1 MKENKENNVS
11 TKFFKGIK
19 EFFRKFTVSLK
30 KRTNKIPQF
39 VMLVAFVFYS
49 VSLSK
54 ISNATA
60 FVNKTPMGLCS
71 FITMLFSVLA
81 FVCSLNA
88 FPVRAK
94 PKLFMVILMY
104 FMETILIG
112 ADIWYLIKIFQGLSE
127 SSYRQTALV
136 IIHAAKNVV
145 IVHSILVLVTI
156 VLFALVPVLRM
167 LLNKIDTSIEI
178 AENSNMKNIEL
189 EDE

>member
-1 MKENKENNVS
+1 M
-11 TKFFKGIK
+11 
-19 EFFRKFTVSLK
+19 
-30 KRTNKIPQF
+30 
-39 VMLVAFVFYS
+39 
-49 VSLSK
+49 
-54 ISNATA
+54 
-60 FVNKTPMGLCS
+60 
-71 FITMLFSVLA
+71 
-81 FVCSLNA
+81 
-88 FPVRAK
+88 
-94 PKLFMVILMY
+94 
-104 FMETILIG
+104 
-112 ADIWYLIKIFQGLSE
+112 YLIKIFQGLSE